1 MDSNRAQAYARALLQ
16 NTTDSL
22 VKQLSAVR
30 QGLRANPQLRQT
42 LSDPT
47 VEFRD
52 KSAQIMAL
60 LPADAGPDVKR
71 FLQFLLNEGAVDSL
85 DEIIAELQVMA
96 SGGPRK
102 TEAAIVSAVPLTDRE
117 KGELQRRISQEVG
130 GDLEFDFA
138 VDPELIG
145 GMVVRV
151 GDRIIDGS
159 VSTKLRQLRES
170 ILKAL

>member
-1 MDSNRAQAYARALLQ
+1 MDSNRAQAYAKALLQ
-16 NTTDSL
+16 NTTETL
-22 VKQLSAVR
+22 VQQLASVR
-30 QGLRANPQLRQT
+30 QGLRANPRVRQT
-42 LSDPT
+42 LTDPT

-52 KSAQIMAL
+52 KSAQLMGL
-60 LPADAGPDVKR
+60 LPVDAGPDIKK
-71 FLQFLLNEGAVDSL
+71 FLQFVLSEGALDSL
-85 DEIIAELQVMA
+85 DDIISELQAMA
-96 SGGPRK
+96 TGGPRK
-102 TEAAIVSAVPLTDRE
+102 TEAVIVSAVPLTERE
-117 KGELQRRISQEVG
+117 RGDLQRRISQDVG
-130 GDLEFDFA
+130 GDLEFQYS